1 MKLQSSAWLKHFWLI
16 LIKTLFWHILIKTLF
31 WHILQERAAAV
42 LPWIGRETSNF
53 KVKFHS
59 MVAFNIIIILSYV
72 NYSDLCRSWWNEVV
86 ISQRIICFVS
96 SF

>member
-1 MKLQSSAWLKHFWLI
+1 MKLQSSAWLKH
-16 LIKTLFWHILIKTLF
+16 FWHILIKTLF

-42 LPWIGRETSNF
+42 LPWIGREASNF
-53 KVKFHS
+53 QVKFHS

-96 SF
+96 NL